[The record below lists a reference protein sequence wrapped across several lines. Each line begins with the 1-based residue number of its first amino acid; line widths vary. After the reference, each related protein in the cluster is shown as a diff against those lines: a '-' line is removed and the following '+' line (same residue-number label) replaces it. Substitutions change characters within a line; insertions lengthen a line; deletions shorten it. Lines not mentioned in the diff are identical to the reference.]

1 MLDETRT
8 VVINDKSEEEP
19 KEETKEEPKQTSRIP
34 DNLEFGRYKATENYV
49 LYIDP
54 NNETG
59 EVLVSSYTEEGT
71 LEDITDEDEW
81 AMIEEV
87 FNTFVIE
94 EDGEEA

>member
-1 MLDETRT
+1 MLDEKKIII
-8 VVINDKSEEEP
+8 VDENDNEIEMEILFTFADENRGK
-19 KEETKEEPKQTSRIP
+19 
-34 DNLEFGRYKATENYV
+34 NYV

-94 EDGEEA
+94 EDGEED